1 MIPFDYIEPLVVLS
15 RLFAPGYAFFL
26 INPKAKDPTADR
38 LRKVKFFI
46 TFFFFLNKLIEI
58 F

>member
-46 TFFFFLNKLIEI
+46 TFFFFEQIN
-58 F
+58 